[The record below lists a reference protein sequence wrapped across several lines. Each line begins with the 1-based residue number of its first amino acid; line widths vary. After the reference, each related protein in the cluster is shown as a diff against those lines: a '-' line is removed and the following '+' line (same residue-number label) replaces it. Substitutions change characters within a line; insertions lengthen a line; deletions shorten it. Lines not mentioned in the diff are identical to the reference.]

1 MHRTGMTMCVAAV
14 IASLGASSSAAAQS
28 ALLDRLQIHG
38 YLSQGYAT
46 SSELPLFG
54 IPTDGS
60 TDYRNAA
67 LQFRYALSDADFAV
81 IQLKHR
87 RLGGSVLT
95 ADGNDVELGWAFY
108 QRRFGAASVRV
119 GRVPLPLGIF
129 NETRDVGTLLPFY
142 RAPGN
147 FYMEGIETIDG
158 VIAAYELQLGH
169 WSVETQLGYGGV
181 GLKFPYATPVGPQ
194 LVVKRFEDLKSGQLW
209 VNSPI
214 PGLRFGASGFLWESM
229 DDNVGSVVDMNVRQ
243 VFVDAAFEPAYV
255 RGEYREIDLGSLRI
269 NNYYAQG
276 GLRFGAFSLN
286 GQADF
291 SDWQVATPIGA
302 MRYQAARDLAVGVN
316 YAHRSNLIYKL
327 EAHRSRG
334 SNFDVYLDPMAGQG
348 RTSYFIGSVS
358 VSF

>member
-108 QRRFGAASVRV
+108 QRRFGAASIRL
-119 GRVPLPLGIF
+119 GRIPLPGGIF

-147 FYMEGIETIDG
+147 FYIEGIESIDG
-158 VIAAYELQLGH
+158 VVGSFDLPLGR
-169 WSVETQLGYGGV
+169 WSLETHLGYGGLGFEIPIV
-181 GLKFPYATPVGPQ
+181 TPAGPA
-194 LVVKRFEDLKSGQLW
+194 LLADRVESFTTGQLW
-209 VNSPI
+209 LNTPV
-214 PGLRFGASGFLWESM
+214 PGVRIGANGARWRGESTAGETTQGLWIVS
-229 DDNVGSVVDMNVRQ
+229 
-243 VFVDAAFEPAYV
+243 VDASLDRGFA
-255 RGEYREIDLGSLRI
+255 RGEYREVDFTDFRI
-269 NNYYAQG
+269 NTYYAQA
-276 GLRFGAFSLN
+276 GLRFGPFSLN

-291 SDWQVATPIGA
+291 SDVQIPVSPIGPLQF
-302 MRYQAARDLAVGVN
+302 QAARDLALGVN
-316 YAHRSNLIYKL
+316 FVHTPNLVYKL

-334 SNFDVYLDPMAGQG
+334 SNFDVYLDPLAGQG
-348 RTSYFIGSVS
+348 RTNYFIGSVS